1 MLLATLPLLLE
12 AMPNRAL
19 ALLRTRLIP
28 CTLSLAAA
36 SAGAQPSR
44 MSPEM
49 LAEIQKFAAMQAMIG
64 TDYVREVDSVS
75 VMNSCMKGMVAG
87 LDAQSVYFDAEAFE
101 EFRNGG
107 TTGEVGIGVE
117 LTLRAGLPSI
127 TTAIDGSAAQRAG
140 LTPKDYILEV
150 DGHSMEE
157 STLEEA
163 VKRLR
168 GAPGSSVDLLIRRPG
183 EAVNRSLRITR
194 ELTRMKPV
202 SASRAFGNVG
212 YIKLSGFTDQSAPA
226 LRAAFKALP
235 SSKSMKGLV
244 LDLRNSPG
252 GLLTATIEIAA
263 MFLPEGAPVVSLEGR
278 LPESNQSIRA
288 DRQEI
293 LRNRNAINEPW
304 PEAMRSVPMVVLV
317 NAGTASGAEIVAGA
331 LQDNGR
337 AKLVGGKTFGR
348 GSIQTVR
355 QLTANTAI
363 KLTTAIYKTP
373 KGHVLQNKGLVP
385 DVQAV
390 DPDRY
395 DDRATAQDAGLKQ
408 ALVMLSAQ
416 P

>member
-1 MLLATLPLLLE
+1 
-12 AMPNRAL
+12 MPNHVL
-19 ALLRTRLIP
+19 TLLRSGLIP

-36 SAGAQPSR
+36 SAGAQASR

-64 TDYVREVDSVS
+64 TDYVHAVDPVS
-75 VMNSCMKGMVAG
+75 VMNSCMKGMVSG
-87 LDAQSVYFDAEAFE
+87 LDGQSVYFDAAAFE
-101 EFRNGG
+101 EFKNGG
-107 TTGEVGIGVE
+107 TAGEVGIGVE

-140 LTPKDYILEV
+140 LNPKDYILEV

-157 STLEEA
+157 TTLEEA

-183 EAVNRSLRITR
+183 EATNRSLRITR

-202 SASRAFGNVG
+202 SDSRVFGSVG

-235 SSKSMKGLV
+235 SPPSMKGLV

-263 MFLPEGAPVVSLEGR
+263 MFLPEGAPVVNLEGR

-293 LRNRNAINEPW
+293 LRNRNAVNEPW
-304 PEAMRSVPMVVLV
+304 PEAMRSIPMVVLV

-373 KGHVLQNKGLVP
+373 TGRVLQNKGLAP
-385 DVQAV
+385 DVLAA
-390 DPDRY
+390 DPERY
-395 DDRATAQDAGLKQ
+395 DDRATTQDGGLKQ
-408 ALVMLSAQ
+408 ALAMLGAK

>member
-1 MLLATLPLLLE
+1 MLQTML
-12 AMPNRAL
+12 NRAL

-49 LAEIQKFAAMQAMIG
+49 LAEIQKLAAIQAMIG
-64 TDYVREVDSVS
+64 TDYVHAVNPVS
-75 VMNSCMKGMVAG
+75 VMNSCMKGMLAG

-140 LTPKDYILEV
+140 LNPKDYILEV

-202 SASRAFGNVG
+202 SASKAFGNVG

-226 LRAAFKALP
+226 LRAAFNAMP
-235 SSKSMKGLV
+235 SPKTMKGLV

-263 MFLPEGAPVVSLEGR
+263 MFLPAGAPVVSLEGR

-304 PEAMRSVPMVVLV
+304 PEAMRSIPMVVLV

-337 AKLVGGKTFGR
+337 AKLVGCKTFGR

-355 QLTANTAI
+355 QLTANTGI

-408 ALVMLSAQ
+408 ALAMLGAQ

>member
-1 MLLATLPLLLE
+1 
-12 AMPNRAL
+12 MPNRVL
-19 ALLRTRLIP
+19 TLLHSGLIP
-28 CTLSLAAA
+28 CTLFLAAA
-36 SAGAQPSR
+36 SAGAQASR

-64 TDYVREVDSVS
+64 TDYVHAVDPVS
-75 VMNSCMKGMVAG
+75 VMNSCMKGMVSG
-87 LDAQSVYFDAEAFE
+87 LDGQSVYFDAASFE
-101 EFRNGG
+101 EFKNGG
-107 TTGEVGIGVE
+107 TAGEVGIGVE

-140 LTPKDYILEV
+140 LNPKDYILEV

-157 STLEEA
+157 TTLEEA

-183 EAVNRSLRITR
+183 EATNRSLRITR

-202 SASRAFGNVG
+202 SDSRVFGSVG

-235 SSKSMKGLV
+235 SPPSMKGLV

-263 MFLPEGAPVVSLEGR
+263 MFLPEGAPVVNLEGR

-293 LRNRNAINEPW
+293 LRNRNAVNEPW
-304 PEAMRSVPMVVLV
+304 PEAMRSIPMVVLV

-373 KGHVLQNKGLVP
+373 KGRVLQNKGLAP
-385 DVQAV
+385 DVLAA
-390 DPDRY
+390 DPERY
-395 DDRATAQDAGLKQ
+395 DDRATTQDGGLKQ
-408 ALVMLSAQ
+408 ALAMLGAQ

>member
-140 LTPKDYILEV
+140 LNPKDYILEV

-408 ALVMLSAQ
+408 ALAMLGAQ

>member
-1 MLLATLPLLLE
+1 
-12 AMPNRAL
+12 MPNRVL
-19 ALLRTRLIP
+19 TLLHSGLIP
-28 CTLSLAAA
+28 CTLFLAAA
-36 SAGAQPSR
+36 SAGAQASR

-64 TDYVREVDSVS
+64 TDYVHAVDPVS

-87 LDAQSVYFDAEAFE
+87 LDGQSVYFDAASFE
-101 EFRNGG
+101 EFKNGG
-107 TTGEVGIGVE
+107 TAGEVGIGVE

-140 LTPKDYILEV
+140 LNPKDYILEI

-157 STLEEA
+157 TTLEEA

-183 EAVNRSLRITR
+183 EATNRSLRITR

-202 SASRAFGNVG
+202 SDSRVFGSVG

-235 SSKSMKGLV
+235 SPPSMKGLV

-293 LRNRNAINEPW
+293 LRNRNAVNEPW
-304 PEAMRSVPMVVLV
+304 PEAMRSIPMVVLV

-331 LQDNGR
+331 LLDNGQ
-337 AKLVGGKTFGR
+337 AKTVGGKTIGR
-348 GSIQTVR
+348 GRIQTGR

-373 KGHVLQNKGLVP
+373 KGRVLQNKGLAP
-385 DVQAV
+385 DVLAA
-390 DPDRY
+390 DPERY
-395 DDRATAQDAGLKQ
+395 DDRATTQDGGLKQ
-408 ALVMLSAQ
+408 ALAMLGAQ

>member
-1 MLLATLPLLLE
+1 
-12 AMPNRAL
+12 MPNRVL
-19 ALLRTRLIP
+19 TLLHSGLIP
-28 CTLSLAAA
+28 CTLFLAAA
-36 SAGAQPSR
+36 SAGAQASR

-64 TDYVREVDSVS
+64 TDYVHAVDPVS

-87 LDAQSVYFDAEAFE
+87 LDGQSVYFDAASFE
-101 EFRNGG
+101 EFKNGG
-107 TTGEVGIGVE
+107 TAGEVGIGVE

-140 LTPKDYILEV
+140 LNPKDYILEI

-157 STLEEA
+157 TTLEEA

-183 EAVNRSLRITR
+183 EATNRSLRITR

-202 SASRAFGNVG
+202 SDSRVFGSVG

-235 SSKSMKGLV
+235 SPPSMKGLV

-293 LRNRNAINEPW
+293 LRNRNAVNEPW
-304 PEAMRSVPMVVLV
+304 PEAMRSIPMVVLV

-373 KGHVLQNKGLVP
+373 KGRVLQNKGLAP
-385 DVQAV
+385 DVLAA
-390 DPDRY
+390 DPERY
-395 DDRATAQDAGLKQ
+395 DDRATTQDGGLKQ
-408 ALVMLSAQ
+408 ALAMLGAQ